1 MEVRTIRIAKVNTA
15 GLAQNSWFGFYLETI
30 ILGCSLS
37 KSLDK
42 SIFLSEK
49 FSNRSQCIVGDNG

>member
-42 SIFLSEK
+42 SIFLK
-49 FSNRSQCIVGDNG
+49 NFQAGHNV